1 MTIQSHSTT
10 GHSEPLWADIA
21 LLTALVVIAI
31 ALVWQYI

>member
-21 LLTALVVIAI
+21 LLTALAVIVM
-31 ALVWQYI
+31 ALARQYI

>member
-10 GHSEPLWADIA
+10 GHSEPLWADVA
-21 LLTALVVIAI
+21 LLMALVVIAI

>member
-10 GHSEPLWADIA
+10 GHSEPLWAVVA
-21 LLTALVVIAI
+21 LLMALVVIAI